1 MAMQLPLAAQLSTIF
16 DEIAGLDAGEV
27 ADYIPALQAA
37 DPGWFGVSVVT
48 VDSHRYDLGDS
59 TQPFTIQSVSKPF
72 AFAMALE
79 RHGIQAVL
87 QRVGVEPSGDPFNSI
102 ELDMTTRRPFNPMV
116 NAGAIL
122 TSSLLEGQDEADAG
136 FARFAGRELPID
148 TEVWRSESDT
158 GNRNR
163 AIAYLMHSFGM
174 LAGDVETTLQAYFRQ
189 CSRLVDTRDLATMG
203 ATLANRGVNPMT
215 GERAVSEANVS
226 RVLSVMSTCGMYDYA
241 GEWLYSVGL
250 PAKSGVSGAVLAVLP
265 GQFGLSIFSPRLDAH
280 GNSVRGIAF
289 CESISERFN
298 LHLFS
303 PLAAD
308 TSVVR
313 RTYGGDAVRSKRQRL
328 SFQDQALRTLGT
340 STKVLELQGQLRFGS
355 CEVLSRAIAA
365 ELDRAEVVILDFSR
379 VTTVD
384 RSVGTLLHSINAMVE
399 EAKAQLVVAAA
410 PPEIACELPV
420 LSFGALDD
428 ALEWR
433 EDQLLGSAE
442 LERGTASIPLAEVE
456 VLQGADSGVLP
467 AIEAAGTYRRYAEGE
482 RVFNEGD
489 PADRIY
495 FVISGRVDI
504 VLAVGGS
511 FMRVTTF
518 GPGATFGDM
527 AALYGG
533 TRTAA
538 VRAAMPSVCFE
549 LGVDALEQI
558 GRERPDVLL
567 QVHTNIARALANR
580 VRQLSDEVRALS

>member
-1 MAMQLPLAAQLSTIF
+1 MGMQLPLEVQLSTIF
-16 DEIAGLDAGEV
+16 DEIGRLTTGEV

-37 DPGWFGVSVVT
+37 NPDWFSISVVT
-48 VDSHRYDLGDS
+48 VNSHRYDIGDCE
-59 TQPFTIQSVSKPF
+59 QPFTIQSVSKPF

-79 RHGIQAVL
+79 EHGIDAVL
-87 QRVGVEPSGDPFNSI
+87 RRVGVEPSGDPFNSI
-102 ELDMTTRRPFNPMV
+102 ELDMTTHRPYNPMV

-122 TSSLLEGQDEADAG
+122 TTSLLGAEDTVDTG
-136 FARFAGRELPID
+136 FARFAGHALPVD
-148 TEVWRSESDT
+148 QEVWRSESDN
-158 GNRNR
+158 GDRNR

-174 LAGDVETTLQAYFRQ
+174 LEGDVETTLQAYFRQ

-203 ATLANRGVNPMT
+203 ATLANRGVNPIT
-215 GERAVSEANVS
+215 GERAVSEVNVS

-265 GQFGLSIFSPRLDAH
+265 GQFGLAVFSPRLDEH

-289 CESISERFN
+289 CEAISERFN

-303 PLAAD
+303 PLAVD

-328 SFQDQALRTLGT
+328 AFQDAALKSLGT
-340 STKVLELQGQLRFGS
+340 TTKVFELQGQLHFGS

-365 ELDRAEVVILDFSR
+365 ELDRTELILLDFRR
-379 VTTVD
+379 VSTVD
-384 RSVGTLLHSINAMVE
+384 RSVSTLLRAIAAMVE
-399 EAKAQLVVAAA
+399 DSHAELVIAGA
-410 PPEIACELPV
+410 PPEITQELSA

-433 EDQLLGSAE
+433 EDQLL
-442 LERGTASIPLAEVE
+442 ERGNLEHGSGRIPLADVE
-456 VLQGADSGVLP
+456 LFDGVDAAFIP
-467 AIEAAGTYRRYAEGE
+467 RIEAIGRFRCYDEGE
-482 RVFNEGD
+482 LVVNEGD

-495 FVISGRVDI
+495 FVVAGRVDI
-504 VLAVGGS
+504 VLGVGRS
-511 FMRVTTF
+511 FLRMTTF
-518 GPGATFGDM
+518 GPGAAFGEM

-533 TRTAA
+533 TRTAG

-549 LGVDALEQI
+549 LEVAALNELSSD
-558 GRERPDVLL
+558 RPEVLL
-567 QVHTNIARALANR
+567 QVHTNIARSLANR